1 MEECKM
7 SYVEMLME
15 YKRSENALRE
25 RIAQINAAISAAK
38 ESMEIDL
45 LRRRKAVL
53 ETELYDMLDVI
64 SDICDYAGC
73 GVNDKCRNA

>member
-1 MEECKM
+1 MT
-7 SYVEMLME
+7 YVDMLME

>member
-1 MEECKM
+1 MT
-7 SYVEMLME
+7 YVDMLME
-15 YKRSENALRE
+15 YKRSETALRE
-25 RIAQINAAISAAK
+25 RIAQINAAISAAT

-45 LRRRKAVL
+45 LRRRKALL

-73 GVNDKCRNA
+73 GVNEKCRNA

>member
-1 MEECKM
+1 MT
-7 SYVEMLME
+7 YVDMLME

-25 RIAQINAAISAAK
+25 RIAQINAAIFAAK

-45 LRRRKAVL
+45 LRRRKALL

-73 GVNDKCRNA
+73 GVNEKCRNA

>member
-1 MEECKM
+1 M

-25 RIAQINAAISAAK
+25 RIAQINAAIYVAK

>member
-1 MEECKM
+1 
-7 SYVEMLME
+7 MLME

-53 ETELYDMLDVI
+53 EIELYDMLDVI

>member
-1 MEECKM
+1 MT
-7 SYVEMLME
+7 YIEMLMD

-25 RIAQINAAISAAK
+25 RIAQINARISASA

-45 LRRRKAVL
+45 LRQRKALL

-64 SDICDYAGC
+64 GDIRDYAGC
-73 GVNDKCRNA
+73 GVDEKCKNA

>member
-1 MEECKM
+1 M

-45 LRRRKAVL
+45 LRRRKALL

>member
-1 MEECKM
+1 M
-7 SYVEMLME
+7 SYVEMLMD

>member
-1 MEECKM
+1 MM
-7 SYVEMLME
+7 YVDMLLE

-25 RIAQINAAISAAK
+25 RIAQINADIAKSA

-45 LRRRKAVL
+45 LRRRKSML

-64 SDICDYAGC
+64 SDIRDYAGC
-73 GVNDKCRNA
+73 GVNEKCRNA

>member
-1 MEECKM
+1 M

-15 YKRSENALRE
+15 YKRSENALRK
-25 RIAQINAAISAAK
+25 RIAQINAAISAAT

-45 LRRRKAVL
+45 LRRRKALL

-73 GVNDKCRNA
+73 GVNEKCRNA

>member
-1 MEECKM
+1 M

>member
-1 MEECKM
+1 M
-7 SYVEMLME
+7 SYVEMLMD

-53 ETELYDMLDVI
+53 EIELYDMLDVI

>member
-1 MEECKM
+1 M

-15 YKRSENALRE
+15 YKRSENALRK
-25 RIAQINAAISAAK
+25 RIAQINAAISAAT

-45 LRRRKAVL
+45 LRRRKALL

>member
-1 MEECKM
+1 MT
-7 SYVEMLME
+7 YVDMLME

-53 ETELYDMLDVI
+53 EIELYDMLDVI

>member
-1 MEECKM
+1 M

-25 RIAQINAAISAAK
+25 RIAQINAAISATK

>member
-1 MEECKM
+1 MT
-7 SYVEMLME
+7 YVDMLME
-15 YKRSENALRE
+15 YKRSETALRE
-25 RIAQINAAISAAK
+25 RIAQINADISAAT

-45 LRRRKAVL
+45 LRRRKTLL

-73 GVNDKCRNA
+73 GVNEKCRNA